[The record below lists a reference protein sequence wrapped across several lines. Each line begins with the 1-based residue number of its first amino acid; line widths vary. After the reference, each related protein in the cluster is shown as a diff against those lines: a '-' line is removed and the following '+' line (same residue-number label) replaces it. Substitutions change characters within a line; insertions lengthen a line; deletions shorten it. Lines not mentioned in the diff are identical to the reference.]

1 MLEKELAKNQ
11 ASPGLQPWKPYPNTT
26 EWPCPRRTIGWS
38 SCPVNTEPEKDLLLL
53 LRQLQIQLPAQTA
66 AENQSPEQSRSRVS
80 DHPL

>member
-1 MLEKELAKNQ
+1 MLEKLAAMQMIDVEL
-11 ASPGLQPWKPYPNTT
+11 PTT
-26 EWPCPRRTIGWS
+26 DNRVVVLSRY
-38 SCPVNTEPEKDLLLL
+38 TEPEKDLLLL